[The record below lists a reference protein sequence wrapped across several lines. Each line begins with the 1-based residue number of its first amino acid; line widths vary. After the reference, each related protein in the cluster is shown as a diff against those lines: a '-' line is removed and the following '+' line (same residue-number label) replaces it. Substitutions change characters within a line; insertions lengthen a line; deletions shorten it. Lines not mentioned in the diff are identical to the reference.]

1 MPTSLLSYL
10 TMNTMQSLKILI
22 TSLALTLLLSHCRS
36 GGPFNSNYLGS
47 ATTIPPGKTFELGGN
62 GNGAFSA
69 QVSNVGSR
77 AVTMSQR
84 QSKGQVIPLGQ
95 LQPGDKQTLTFVAGS
110 TAVFTNPSTQSAEL
124 GLKVIGDTNLR
135 MGYAKDK

>member
-1 MPTSLLSYL
+1 
-10 TMNTMQSLKILI
+10 MQSLKILI
-22 TSLALTLLLSHCRS
+22 TSVALTLLLSHCRS
-36 GGPFNSNYLGS
+36 GGPFSSNYLGS

-69 QVSNVGSR
+69 EVSNVGSC
-77 AVTMSQR
+77 AVAVSLR
-84 QSKGQVIPLGQ
+84 QAKGQATALGQ

-110 TAVFTNPSTQSAEL
+110 TAVFANASSQSAEL

-135 MGYAKDK
+135 MGYAKEK